1 MAKTLPKNADVAD
14 QFDLLAD
21 FLELEGSD
29 QFRPLAY
36 RRAAQRMRE
45 TGGSIA
51 QLAVE
56 GRAKELSGIGKT
68 IEEKIVQIVET
79 GPDRGP
85 GNARSSGSRRASSSS
100 CAFPGSAPRRPG
112 GSGRSSGISTVEEL
126 KQAAEAE
133 QLRTLTGLGP
143 KTEENVLRALARPK
157 KEIERVPLLG
167 QALPAVRAVVSVL
180 REHPAADQVS
190 EAGSVRRL
198 KERVRDL
205 DIIATASDPAA
216 LTEYLTKL
224 KWVEEVAAHGK
235 TKAVVVS
242 NEGLRFDLRVVPPD
256 SYGNLLQ
263 HFTGS
268 KQHNVALREDAVRR
282 KLSVSEYGV
291 QNTETGEMFTDRSE
305 ETLYERLGY
314 AWIPPELRE
323 NMGELEAAREG
334 RLPQLVELSDVR
346 GDMHSHS
353 TWSSDGR
360 NTIEEMALEAKRL
373 GRSYL
378 AVTDHSHYLREGR
391 LEAQN
396 RELDAVQERL
406 GRFKLVRGIEVNIRA
421 NGELDVDDDTLA
433 QRDWVMA
440 SVHSGFDKDL
450 TGRVLAAMENPH
462 VDCIGHL
469 TGRKL
474 NRRPPADHRPGESRR
489 KGPGNGHVP
498 GDQRPARPPRHA
510 RRARAAGRRGRSQD
524 RHLQRR
530 ASDQRALEPR
540 VRRRPGPARVAGP
553 GSDPEHAA
561 LGRGQEAPQAPLR
574 YRAVIFD
581 LWQTL
586 IPWPTES
593 AQALYVEM
601 ADSVGA
607 PREQFEEVWLSGR
620 SARDTGPIT
629 DSVRWVFGQLG
640 LDDADPQT
648 IVSLRREWTRES
660 IVPRPDAVSTLEELR
675 RRGHELGLITVCST
689 DVAELW
695 EATPFRGLF
704 DATVFS
710 CEVGISKPDPRIY
723 ELCCE
728 QLGVQAGD
736 CLFVGDGANYEL
748 PGAEKVGM
756 TALQLRAP
764 GEDLTEP
771 GKEWRAAPSSGWQRS

>member
-21 FLELEGSD
+21 FLELEGGD

-51 QLAVE
+51 QLAVD

-68 IEEKIVQIVET
+68 IEEKIVQIVEDGQIEALAKRIERIPAGVVEFMRLPGL
-79 GPDRGP
+79 GPKT
-85 GNARSSGSRRASSSS
+85 ARRIWQEL
-100 CAFPGSAPRRPG
+100 
-112 GSGRSSGISTVEEL
+112 GISTVEGL

-133 QLRTLTGLGP
+133 QLRTLTGLGA

-450 TGRVLAAMENPH
+450 TGRVLAAMENPN

-474 NRRPPADHRPGESRR
+474 NRRPPADIDLEKVVENALETGTFLEINAQPDRLDLRDAHARLAGEAGVKVAISSDAHQISALSNLEF
-489 KGPGNGHVP
+489 GVA
-498 GDQRPARPPRHA
+498 QA
-510 RRARAAGRRGRSQD
+510 RRAWLGPEQILNTRPWGEVKKLLK
-524 RHLQRR
+524 RH
-530 ASDQRALEPR
+530 
-540 VRRRPGPARVAGP
+540 
-553 GSDPEHAA
+553 
-561 LGRGQEAPQAPLR
+561 
-574 YRAVIFD
+574 
-581 LWQTL
+581 
-586 IPWPTES
+586 
-593 AQALYVEM
+593 
-601 ADSVGA
+601 
-607 PREQFEEVWLSGR
+607 
-620 SARDTGPIT
+620 
-629 DSVRWVFGQLG
+629 
-640 LDDADPQT
+640 
-648 IVSLRREWTRES
+648 
-660 IVPRPDAVSTLEELR
+660 
-675 RRGHELGLITVCST
+675 
-689 DVAELW
+689 
-695 EATPFRGLF
+695 
-704 DATVFS
+704 
-710 CEVGISKPDPRIY
+710 
-723 ELCCE
+723 
-728 QLGVQAGD
+728 
-736 CLFVGDGANYEL
+736 
-748 PGAEKVGM
+748 
-756 TALQLRAP
+756 
-764 GEDLTEP
+764 
-771 GKEWRAAPSSGWQRS
+771 

>member
-1 MAKTLPKNADVAD
+1 VAKTLPKNADVAD

-21 FLELEGSD
+21 FLELEGGD

-68 IEEKIVQIVET
+68 IEEKIVQIVEAGQIEALSKRIERIPAGVVEFMRLPGL
-79 GPDRGP
+79 GPKT
-85 GNARSSGSRRASSSS
+85 ARRIWQEL
-100 CAFPGSAPRRPG
+100 
-112 GSGRSSGISTVEEL
+112 GISTVEGL

-133 QLRTLTGLGP
+133 QLRTLTGLGA
-143 KTEENVLRALARPK
+143 KTEENVLRALARPR

-334 RLPQLVELSDVR
+334 HLPQLVELSDVR

-421 NGELDVDDDTLA
+421 SGELDVDDETLA
-433 QRDWVMA
+433 ERDWVMA

-450 TGRVLAAMENPH
+450 TGRVLAAMESPH

-474 NRRPPADHRPGESRR
+474 NRRPPADLDLEKVVEKALETGTFLEINAQPDRLDLRDAHARLAGEAGVKIAISSDAHQISALSNLEF
-489 KGPGNGHVP
+489 GVA
-498 GDQRPARPPRHA
+498 QA
-510 RRARAAGRRGRSQD
+510 RRAWLGP
-524 RHLQRR
+524 
-530 ASDQRALEPR
+530 DQILNT
-540 VRRRPGPARVAGP
+540 RPWG
-553 GSDPEHAA
+553 
-561 LGRGQEAPQAPLR
+561 
-574 YRAVIFD
+574 
-581 LWQTL
+581 
-586 IPWPTES
+586 
-593 AQALYVEM
+593 
-601 ADSVGA
+601 
-607 PREQFEEVWLSGR
+607 EVKKL
-620 SARDTGPIT
+620 
-629 DSVRWVFGQLG
+629 LK
-640 LDDADPQT
+640 
-648 IVSLRREWTRES
+648 
-660 IVPRPDAVSTLEELR
+660 RP
-675 RRGHELGLITVCST
+675 
-689 DVAELW
+689 
-695 EATPFRGLF
+695 
-704 DATVFS
+704 
-710 CEVGISKPDPRIY
+710 
-723 ELCCE
+723 
-728 QLGVQAGD
+728 
-736 CLFVGDGANYEL
+736 
-748 PGAEKVGM
+748 
-756 TALQLRAP
+756 
-764 GEDLTEP
+764 
-771 GKEWRAAPSSGWQRS
+771 

>member
-1 MAKTLPKNADVAD
+1 VAKTLPKNADVAD

-21 FLELEGSD
+21 FLELEGGD

-68 IEEKIVQIVET
+68 IEEKIVQIVEAGQIEALAT
-79 GPDRGP
+79 RIERIPSGVVEFMRLPGLGPKT
-85 GNARSSGSRRASSSS
+85 ARRIWQEL
-100 CAFPGSAPRRPG
+100 
-112 GSGRSSGISTVEEL
+112 GISTVEGL

-133 QLRTLTGLGP
+133 QLRTLTGLGA
-143 KTEENVLRALARPK
+143 KTEENVLKALARPK
-157 KEIERVPLLG
+157 KEIERIPLLG

-180 REHPAADQVS
+180 RDHPAAEQVS

-323 NMGELEAAREG
+323 NMGELEAARDG
-334 RLPQLVELSDVR
+334 SLPQLVELADIR

-396 RELDAVQERL
+396 QELDAVQERL

-421 NGELDVDDDTLA
+421 NGELDVDDETLVE
-433 QRDWVMA
+433 RDWVMA
-440 SVHSGFDKDL
+440 SVHSVFDKDL
-450 TGRVLAAMENPH
+450 TGRVLDAMENPH

-474 NRRPPADHRPGESRR
+474 NRRAPADVNLEQIVEKALATGTFLEINAQPDRLDLRDAHARLAGEAGVKIVISSDAHQISALSNLEF
-489 KGPGNGHVP
+489 GVA
-498 GDQRPARPPRHA
+498 QA
-510 RRARAAGRRGRSQD
+510 RRARLGP
-524 RHLQRR
+524 
-530 ASDQRALEPR
+530 DQILNT
-540 VRRRPGPARVAGP
+540 RPWG
-553 GSDPEHAA
+553 
-561 LGRGQEAPQAPLR
+561 
-574 YRAVIFD
+574 
-581 LWQTL
+581 
-586 IPWPTES
+586 
-593 AQALYVEM
+593 
-601 ADSVGA
+601 
-607 PREQFEEVWLSGR
+607 EVKKL
-620 SARDTGPIT
+620 
-629 DSVRWVFGQLG
+629 LK
-640 LDDADPQT
+640 
-648 IVSLRREWTRES
+648 
-660 IVPRPDAVSTLEELR
+660 RP
-675 RRGHELGLITVCST
+675 
-689 DVAELW
+689 
-695 EATPFRGLF
+695 
-704 DATVFS
+704 
-710 CEVGISKPDPRIY
+710 
-723 ELCCE
+723 
-728 QLGVQAGD
+728 
-736 CLFVGDGANYEL
+736 
-748 PGAEKVGM
+748 
-756 TALQLRAP
+756 
-764 GEDLTEP
+764 
-771 GKEWRAAPSSGWQRS
+771 